1 MLFIVDYQNNAICKG
16 GSEHGNMD
24 INARRLSDNADGG
37 GGLFMCLCAMA
48 LKEEKPVAINK
59 GGNLKLGYL

>member
-24 INARRLSDNADGG
+24 INARRLSDNAGG
-37 GGLFMCLCAMA
+37 GGLFVYVFMCHGAERR
-48 LKEEKPVAINK
+48 KTR
-59 GGNLKLGYL
+59 GNQQRWKS